1 MRERNLYIL
10 WVKITTQK
18 HGGFVM
24 RKIIL
29 QVPKLVKL
37 VLRHRHRTVK
47 DAGLAMR
54 CQVVLLAGKG
64 RGSRQIAEA
73 VGFSRSWVS
82 RVIARF
88 DAVGMAGLED
98 RREDNGVLKVD
109 AWFLDLLYEVVG
121 KRPSDY
127 GFARPTWTRELLVK
141 VMARLTNVGIHV
153 STMSRALKAIGARRG
168 RPRPT
173 VRCPWSKPCKDRR
186 LRAIRRLAK
195 SPPRGEVVLHCDE
208 VDVHLNP
215 KIGLDWMNRGQQK
228 EVVTPGKNEKRYLAG
243 ALDSATGRL
252 ICVEGMRKTSE
263 LFIALLAR
271 LVKEYPRAKRIHLIL
286 DNYRIHHSAITKTA
300 LRDFTGKIVLHFL
313 PPYCPN
319 DNKIERVWQDLH
331 AEVTRNHE
339 RSAMD
344 ALMKD
349 VWRFLRKR
357 SKHAQQVPRRKAA

>member
-1 MRERNLYIL
+1 
-10 WVKITTQK
+10 
-18 HGGFVM
+18 M
-24 RKIIL
+24 RKIII
-29 QVPKLVKL
+29 QVPKRIKVS
-37 VLRHRHRTVK
+37 LRELRRNAK

-54 CQVVLLAGKG
+54 CQTVLLAAKG
-64 RGSRQIAEA
+64 RSSREIAEA

-88 DAVGMAGLED
+88 AVLGMSGLAD
-98 RREDNGVLKVD
+98 RREDNGTVKVD
-109 AWFLDLLYEVVG
+109 EWFLDVLYGVVAR
-121 KRPSDY
+121 RPTDY

-141 VMARLTNVGIHV
+141 VMARLTNVRIHV
-153 STMSRALKAIGARRG
+153 STMSRALRTIGARRG

-173 VRCPWSKPCKDRR
+173 VRCPWARPYKERR

-195 SPPRGEVVLHCDE
+195 CPPRGEVVLYSDE

-228 EVVTPGKNEKRYLAG
+228 EVLTPGQNQKRYLAG

-252 ICVEGMRKTSE
+252 LCVEGLRKTSE

-271 LVKEYPRAKRIHLIL
+271 LVEEYPHARRIHLIV
-286 DNYRIHHSAITKTA
+286 DNYRIHDSEITKTA
-300 LRDFTGKIVLHFL
+300 LRHFGKKIALHFL

-339 RSAMD
+339 RSTMD

-357 SKHAQQVPRRKAA
+357 GANVLQTPRKQAA

>member
-1 MRERNLYIL
+1 M
-10 WVKITTQK
+10 K
-18 HGGFVM
+18 
-24 RKIIL
+24 KIIIR
-29 QVPKLVKL
+29 VSRPVKAS
-37 VLRHRHRTVK
+37 LRELRRSAK
-47 DAGLAMR
+47 YAGLAMR
-54 CQVVLLAGKG
+54 CQTVLLAAKG
-64 RGSRQIAEA
+64 RSSRQIADA

-88 DAVGMAGLED
+88 DALGMGGLAD
-98 RREDNGVLKVD
+98 RREDNGTVKVD
-109 AWFLDLLYEVVG
+109 EWFLDVLYEVVG

-127 GFARPTWTRELLVK
+127 GFSRPTWTRELLVA
-141 VMARLTNVGIHV
+141 VMARLTNVRIHV

-186 LRAIRRLAK
+186 LRALRGLAK
-195 SPPRGEVVLHCDE
+195 SPPRGEVVLYSDE

-215 KIGLDWMNRGQQK
+215 KIGLDWMNHGQQK

-263 LFIALLAR
+263 LFISLLAR

-300 LRDFTGKIVLHFL
+300 LRHFAGKIVLHFL

-339 RSAMD
+339 RSTMD

-357 SKHAQQVPRRKAA
+357 GKNAEQAPCRKAA

>member
-1 MRERNLYIL
+1 M
-10 WVKITTQK
+10 K
-18 HGGFVM
+18 
-24 RKIIL
+24 KIIIR
-29 QVPKLVKL
+29 VSRPVKAS
-37 VLRHRHRTVK
+37 LRELRRSAK
-47 DAGLAMR
+47 EAGLAMR
-54 CQVVLLAGKG
+54 CQTVLLATKG
-64 RGSRQIAEA
+64 RSSRQIADA

-88 DAVGMAGLED
+88 DALGMGGLAD
-98 RREDNGVLKVD
+98 RREDNGTAKVD
-109 AWFLDLLYEVVG
+109 EWFLDVLYEVVG

-127 GFARPTWTRELLVK
+127 GFSRPTWTRELLVT
-141 VMARLTNVGIHV
+141 VMARLTNVRIHV
-153 STMSRALKAIGARRG
+153 STMSRTLKTIGARRG

-173 VRCPWSKPCKDRR
+173 VRCPWWKPYKDRR
-186 LRAIRRLAK
+186 LRALRGLAK
-195 SPPRGEVVLHCDE
+195 SPPRGEVVLYSDE

-215 KIGLDWMNRGQQK
+215 KIGLDWMNHGQQK

-263 LFIALLAR
+263 LFIALLAK
-271 LVKEYPRAKRIHLIL
+271 LVKTYPGAKRIHLIL
-286 DNYRIHHSAITKTA
+286 DNYRIHHSAITKIA
-300 LRDFTGKIVLHFL
+300 LRHFAQNVVLHFL

-339 RSAMD
+339 RSTMD
-344 ALMKD
+344 TLMKD

-357 SKHAQQVPRRKAA
+357 GKNAEQTPRRKAA

>member
-1 MRERNLYIL
+1 M
-10 WVKITTQK
+10 K
-18 HGGFVM
+18 
-24 RKIIL
+24 KIIIQL
-29 QVPKLVKL
+29 PERVK
-37 VLRHRHRTVK
+37 VSLRELRRSAK

-54 CQVVLLAGKG
+54 CQAVLLAAKG
-64 RGSRQIAEA
+64 RSSREISDA

-88 DAVGMAGLED
+88 DALGLGGLAD
-98 RREDNGVLKVD
+98 RREDNGTAKVD
-109 AWFLDLLYEVVG
+109 EWFLDVLYDVVG
-121 KRPSDY
+121 NRPSDY

-141 VMARLTNVGIHV
+141 VMARLTNVRIHV
-153 STMSRALKAIGARRG
+153 STMSRALKSIGARRG
-168 RPRPT
+168 RPRPS
-173 VRCPWSKPCKDRR
+173 VRCPWSRPCKERR

-195 SPPRGEVVLHCDE
+195 SPPRGEVVLYSDE

-252 ICVEGMRKTSE
+252 TCVEGMRKTSE
-263 LFIALLAR
+263 LFIALLAK
-271 LVKEYPRAKRIHLIL
+271 LVRTYPGAKRIHLIL
-286 DNYRIHHSAITKTA
+286 DNYRIHHSAITKIA
-300 LRDFTGKIVLHFL
+300 LRHFARKVVLHFL

-339 RSAMD
+339 RSTMD

-357 SKHAQQVPRRKAA
+357 GKTAEQVLRRRAA